1 MGQQQSVP
9 LTTMQMKSADDGK
22 ITGVN
27 INSTASVKENLS
39 TPSVDDND
47 TDKHNFGQPIRPPH
61 HSSTSAINDCKS
73 GASKQYTDCRAEQRA
88 SLACIEENYQ
98 NKNQACG
105 EYFEAYKKCRREEH
119 ERKLEANAR
128 SSAWW
133 RAIFIYYNTNKRIAS
148 AAWNT

>member
-1 MGQQQSVP
+1 
-9 LTTMQMKSADDGK
+9 MQMKSADDGK
-22 ITGVN
+22 STG
-27 INSTASVKENLS
+27 VKENRS

-61 HSSTSAINDCKS
+61 QSSTSAINDCKS
-73 GASKQYTDCRAEQRA
+73 GASKQYTDCRVEQRA

-128 SSAWW
+128 SSAW
-133 RAIFIYYNTNKRIAS
+133 
-148 AAWNT
+148 